1 MGLDMTA
8 YKTKSP
14 INKPV
19 DFEFPQNRSL
29 VEGDES
35 DSVVRSEHESIQIM
49 YWRKHSNL
57 QGWFHNLY
65 DQKGGSSLEFNC
77 VNLELTR
84 YDLLDLKEVIENS
97 QLPYTEGFFYGE
109 SYHDDD
115 HKKQRDEEDIEF
127 IEEALSAIE
136 SGYNIYYSAWY

>member
-1 MGLDMTA
+1 M
-8 YKTKSP
+8 
-14 INKPV
+14 
-19 DFEFPQNRSL
+19 
-29 VEGDES
+29 
-35 DSVVRSEHESIQIM
+35 
-49 YWRKHSNL
+49 
-57 QGWFHNLY
+57 
-65 DQKGGSSLEFNC
+65 
-77 VNLELTR
+77 ELTR